1 MLMASI
7 FIITFLIICKRIIIP
22 NQACHFYTKN
32 SHFAHFSQFTVTII
46 IMNTTQNLH
55 LKKVQFSKF
64 QAYHKICP
72 NVHTSL
78 HTSDVSGSKFF
89 GLRFNIDFVFSFNGF
104 TTYEFEFLGF
114 EKNSK
119 VILLGFR
126 DYVNPL
132 HHQFTGKLCVQRAK
146 QEQKYST
153 VGRIHFAYK
162 LNYGRAIT
170 QPR

>member
-1 MLMASI
+1 MLLASI

-22 NQACHFYTKN
+22 NQACHFHTKN

-55 LKKVQFSKF
+55 LKKCNFPSFKPIIKYAQTCIRV
-64 QAYHKICP
+64 Y
-72 NVHTSL
+72 TSYG
-78 HTSDVSGSKFF
+78 SGSKFF

-132 HHQFTGKLCVQRAK
+132 HHQFTRKLCVQRAK

-153 VGRIHFAYK
+153 LVRIHFAYK